1 MYARITKYQ
10 VAPSMLDDM
19 VARLDEIGAQL
30 SKIPGTLVAYNA

>member
-1 MYARITKYQ
+1 
-10 VAPSMLDDM
+10 MLDDM